1 MHCEASDLQTINH
14 DSKIGRVTDGGLRF
28 CLDLFVLGLLVHL
41 GRAVCPHCDLDEAP
55 NFVMVAGGV
64 VGLQHGKKSI
74 VYCVTKSPFGGH
86 T

>member
-28 CLDLFVLGLLVHL
+28 CLDLFVLGLLV
-41 GRAVCPHCDLDEAP
+41 RDDEAP
-55 NFVMVAGGV
+55 NCALVAGGV
-64 VGLQHGKKSI
+64 VSLNPSKKSI
-74 VYCVTKSPFGGH
+74 VYSVALSPERH